1 MTTEEYLDILDDK
14 GNKTGE
20 SRPHLEAHEKGLI
33 HSAVHVWIIN
43 YRNEILIQKREKD
56 RRFYPSHW
64 DISAAG
70 HVSSGQTSVEAAIRE
85 TKEELSLDISEH
97 DLFFVGRVYEIF
109 ATPQFVNKE
118 FDDIYIAKLD
128 MNISDIKLTD
138 GEVEE
143 VRFLS
148 KDQFKNWI
156 DGKGEKMVPHEEY
169 AKILEYLNF
178 Q

>member
-1 MTTEEYLDILDDK
+1 MTEEYLDILDDK

-20 SRPHLEAHEKGLI
+20 SRPYLEAHEKGLI

-43 YRNEILIQKREKD
+43 DKNEVLIQKREKD

-85 TKEELSLDISEH
+85 TKEELGLDVSEQ
-97 DLFFVGRVYEIF
+97 DLFFLGRVYENF

-118 FDDIYIAKLD
+118 FDDVYVAKLD
-128 MNISDIKLTD
+128 IGISDIKLTD
-138 GEVEE
+138 GEVAE

-156 DGKGEKMVPHEEY
+156 DGKSEKMVPHEEY
-169 AKILEYLNF
+169 AKILEYLNS